1 MNITALLAGLM
12 CIVSILFA
20 KNNLEIYIF
29 FVLANL
35 WLMLSCYFTQIK
47 IDKTNTTKHKQCII

>member
-1 MNITALLAGLM
+1 MNITALFAGFM

-20 KNNLEIYIF
+20 KNNLEIHIF

-35 WLMLSCYFTQIK
+35 WLMLSCYLTQIK
-47 IDKTNTTKHKQCII
+47 INKPTQKNTSNV

>member
-12 CIVSILFA
+12 CTVSMLFA

-29 FVLANL
+29 FILANL
-35 WLMLSCYFTQIK
+35 WLMLSCYLTQIK
-47 IDKTNTTKHKQCII
+47 SNKPTQKNTNNV